1 MKPVKVTCDS
11 ACDLSGQLYQ
21 QYDITPIPL
30 GIQLGKDTRQ
40 DGVDVMP
47 GDIYAYMD
55 RTGQIPRTTAP
66 SAAEYQQRFSEY
78 IEQGY
83 QVVHI
88 SPSSVLSPLY
98 RNACAAAEHFPQDVF
113 VVDSRNIS
121 SGSGHLAILGVE
133 LSHASLN
140 AREIAS
146 ALEDMKQ
153 RMDTSFLLS
162 SPEYFYRQ
170 NPRGF
175 FPLLR
180 AKLQRSRPA
189 LQIQGGKLTMGK
201 RFGGDWENALSAF
214 LRSKLESRPN
224 IQHDRLFLTHTGIA
238 PEWIKKTVDLIQDLQ
253 SFDDIIVTTASCAF
267 SCQSG
272 PGSLGIHYLRT
283 C

>member
-11 ACDLSGQLYQ
+11 ACDLSGQQYQ
-21 QYDITPIPL
+21 RYNITPIPL
-30 GIQLGKDTRQ
+30 GVLLGKDTHQ
-40 DGVDVMP
+40 DGVDIVP
-47 GDIYAYMD
+47 GDIYAYVD
-55 RTGQIPRTTAP
+55 ETGRMPHTTAP
-66 SAAEYQQRFSEY
+66 SAAEYQRRFSEY

-83 QVVHI
+83 QIVHI
-88 SPSSVLSPLY
+88 SLSSELSPVY
-98 RNACAAAEHFPQDVF
+98 RNACAAAAAFPEDVF

-121 SGSGHLAILGVE
+121 SGAGHLAILGVE

-140 AREIAS
+140 AKEIAA

-162 SPEYFYRQ
+162 SPEYLYRQ
-170 NPRGF
+170 THRGF
-175 FPLLR
+175 LTLLR
-180 AKLQRSRPA
+180 PRIRRSHPA
-189 LQIQGGKLTMGK
+189 IQIQGGRLTISK
-201 RFGGDWENALSAF
+201 RFNSDWESALSAF
-214 LRSKLESRPN
+214 LRSKLENRSN

-238 PEWIKKTVDLIQDLQ
+238 PEWIKKAVAIIQELQ
-253 SFDDIIVTTASCAF
+253 PFDDIIVTTAGCVV